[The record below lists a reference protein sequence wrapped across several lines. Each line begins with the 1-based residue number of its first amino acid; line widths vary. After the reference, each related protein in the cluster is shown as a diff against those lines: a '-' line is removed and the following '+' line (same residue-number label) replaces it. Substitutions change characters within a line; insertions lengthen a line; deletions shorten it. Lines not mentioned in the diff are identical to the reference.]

1 MLPDGRTK
9 QWKYLQRRR
18 GFGLAGRQS
27 TRVETNDAIEVCHL
41 ADPSATDALG
51 RRLASQLIAAGDGAG
66 ALLLLR
72 GELGTGKTSLVQGL
86 GAALGI
92 AEPISSPTFALAQH
106 YDTDAGP
113 STLVHLDLYR
123 LEQGAAADELFA
135 QEEEEARRIGAVMAV
150 EWPERLSFLPEGA
163 WEVVLSH
170 PEDGEGRLA
179 QITPPGFTP
188 PRSLPGA
195 PQ

>member
-1 MLPDGRTK
+1 M
-9 QWKYLQRRR
+9 
-18 GFGLAGRQS
+18 
-27 TRVETNDAIEVCHL
+27 ETNDAIEVCHL

-113 STLVHLDLYR
+113 DAGSAALVHLDLYR

-135 QEEEEARRIGAVMAV
+135 QEEEEARSIGAVMAV
-150 EWPERLSFLPEGA
+150 EWPERLSFLPQGA
-163 WEVVLSH
+163 WEVALSH
-170 PEDGEGRLA
+170 PEEGEGRLA
-179 QITPPGFTP
+179 RITP
-188 PRSLPGA
+188 PRSLPAA
-195 PQ
+195 PR

>member
-1 MLPDGRTK
+1 MEP
-9 QWKYLQRRR
+9 
-18 GFGLAGRQS
+18 
-27 TRVETNDAIEVCHL
+27 NDAIEVCQL

-51 RRLASQLIAAGDGAG
+51 RRLASQLIAAGAGGG

-86 GAALGI
+86 AAALGI

-113 STLVHLDLYR
+113 DAGVSALVHLDLYR

-135 QEEEEARRIGAVMAV
+135 QEEEEARSIGAVMAV
-150 EWPERLSFLPEGA
+150 EWPERLSFRPEGA
-163 WEVVLSH
+163 WEVDFTH

-179 QITPPGFTP
+179 LITPPGFTP
-188 PRSLPGA
+188 PEVTPSRSSPAA
-195 PQ
+195 PR